1 MENRGL
7 SVWRFDGSEK
17 ANKTLHITPLSRLL
31 RSPSFILSTYSDI
44 TLSSLSPKLYAAQFQ
59 KMGLLPEGEEPVD
72 AIAMGM
78 SIRSIWLRLL
88 FNPTQSLCSIVNRHL
103 AVLHQRT
110 MIGIQLRVGGS
121 KANYAEKEMLNW
133 AGVEKAIQ
141 LVRDHMMKENLRS
154 EDVYLFVSTDSD
166 YVLRYIREQF
176 KNCRCVYSTNE
187 YKIGHSAFGSTK
199 LYSKKRWREAT
210 KRAIVDLM
218 ILKDSNYLV
227 ITRKSSFGKFAY
239 ELQQAKRSPV
249 EVHSFL
255 KRRGLQCS
263 VFKYNQTHFLADAVW
278 CCLLG

>member
-1 MENRGL
+1 
-7 SVWRFDGSEK
+7 
-17 ANKTLHITPLSRLL
+17 
-31 RSPSFILSTYSDI
+31 
-44 TLSSLSPKLYAAQFQ
+44 
-59 KMGLLPEGEEPVD
+59 
-72 AIAMGM
+72 
-78 SIRSIWLRLL
+78 
-88 FNPTQSLCSIVNRHL
+88 
-103 AVLHQRT
+103 
-110 MIGIQLRVGGS
+110 
-121 KANYAEKEMLNW
+121 MLNW

-218 ILKDSNYLV
+218 ILKDSDYLV